1 ADEYRRLREAEALTG
16 AALNG
21 NDLNGAPSMSP
32 NSPLQATAKSA
43 PRLSATTLVSF
54 CLEIIFGRCFQG

>member
-1 ADEYRRLREAEALTG
+1 
-16 AALNG
+16 LNG